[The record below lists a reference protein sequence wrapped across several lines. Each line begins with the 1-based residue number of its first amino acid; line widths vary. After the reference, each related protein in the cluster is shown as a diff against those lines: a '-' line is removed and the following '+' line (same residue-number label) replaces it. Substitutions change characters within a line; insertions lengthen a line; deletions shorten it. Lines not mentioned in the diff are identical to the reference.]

1 MNQIRNFDPFGFKV
15 VDHDEIFYSDDEEN
29 VPKRLPLFSRCPQ
42 TNTAMMHNP
51 STDVPLITRRLP
63 LLALSPNN
71 FNNLSD
77 RQNPFAQNRKFG
89 GCSPVKASYSQMAQK
104 VTEQEE
110 EDAFEARRQAER
122 RTVKA
127 SLDDIKDT
135 SLTAL
140 TNKQGKGKY
149 WFKSGC
155 PTPDP
160 RWQANQQLMIGP
172 IPGDVEYSQ
181 LRTAFLAKGHTIH
194 LFIQNNAA
202 WLEKN
207 QEKFGKKQVKFGYV
221 VYTDSGVAVRLL
233 RSGGVMVGKTKIRV
247 KEMDGRPAQFTA

>member
-1 MNQIRNFDPFGFKV
+1 MMNLNYDPFGFKV
-15 VDHDEIFYSDDEEN
+15 VDQDEIFYSDDEEN
-29 VPKRLPLFSRCPQ
+29 VPARLPLFSRCPQ
-42 TNTAMMHNP
+42 TNTAILHTPN
-51 STDVPLITRRLP
+51 TDLPLITRRLP

-71 FNNLSD
+71 CNNLAE
-77 RQNPFAQNRKFG
+77 RNNPFLQQRKM
-89 GCSPVKASYSQMAQK
+89 SPVKASYSQMAQK
-104 VTEQEE
+104 VTDQEQEE
-110 EDAFEARRQAER
+110 AFEARRQQALQER

-160 RWQANQQLMIGP
+160 RWEANQQLMIGP

-221 VYTDSGVAVRLL
+221 VYTDSNVAVRLL